1 VAEDAAYQ
9 GLTDEQRFVYYLN
22 QEQMP
27 AGWARAILVR
37 LNTEPNAAEME
48 RVRSALQR
56 VMPGDGMVIL
66 RKLQDVVEDQSR
78 SWRLGTTLFVAFG
91 GLAVVVA
98 AVGLYGVI
106 GYTIAQ
112 RMHELG
118 MRIALGARS
127 SHILKLVLGQ
137 GVWFAGTGA
146 TIGLALAFFASR
158 FIEPLLYKQSAR
170 DPFIYLSVATLMIV
184 VGLAASAL
192 PALRAL
198 RADPNRALRTD

>member
-1 VAEDAAYQ
+1 
-9 GLTDEQRFVYYLN
+9 
-22 QEQMP
+22 
-27 AGWARAILVR
+27 
-37 LNTEPNAAEME
+37 
-48 RVRSALQR
+48 
-56 VMPGDGMVIL
+56 MVIL

-146 TIGLALAFFASR
+146 AIGLALAFTAVQA
-158 FIEPLLYKQSAR
+158 ISAR
-170 DPFIYLSVATLMIV
+170 SVHLSQRGDADDRSRARRER
-184 VGLAASAL
+184 LAGITCLTS
-192 PALRAL
+192 
-198 RADPNRALRTD
+198 